1 MKKIKRLLLSVT
13 AMCMAFACACNITQS
28 EQSEGE
34 SSTVSVTD
42 SVDSSKTES
51 SISQEENSE
60 KESSVEVSSE
70 EENSVEE
77 TSSEEEASSEEETSS
92 EEESSSEEVH
102 THTLTF
108 VEASEG
114 DCQTDGNIA
123 YYTCAGCG
131 GYFADEEG
139 AEELT
144 ADMLG
149 VKGSHIT
156 AWTEEKEATCTVDGN
171 IGYYTCSVCENY
183 FADEDGETQLTAE
196 DLIIKAAH
204 SLTYHEEKAP
214 SGKINGNIAYYD
226 CEGCEKYFADNSG
239 LNELTEED
247 LVVLAAYNIPDFVV
261 DVESGKD
268 PVVLQLSDPQLCN
281 WGNLETYCY
290 QYIRETVKETKPDL
304 IIITGDLVYG
314 RFDPNGSLLQ
324 SLISFMDG
332 LKTPW
337 APVFGN
343 HDNESLMGVDWQCQQ
358 LEAAEYCLFKQ
369 GDLTGNGNYSVGIA
383 QNEELLRVFYMMDSN
398 GCSKPMCD
406 SNGVQTVPAPGTNVV
421 KTSAGFGKDQIDWYT
436 GEIKAIHTVDADV
449 KISFAYHI
457 QQQIFQ
463 KSFEKYSE
471 YDSTADGSTLVNPL
485 NLDTLATAADT
496 DFGYVGRAMKG
507 AWDTD
512 YSIFNGMKALG
523 VDSIFV
529 GHEHCNSSSIV
540 YQGVRFQYS
549 QKSSKYDRYN
559 SVTEDGTI
567 TGGYDAD
574 HPVGAHILMGGTV
587 IPVSSKDGSIGTGY
601 IYYAGNPFYFEPK
614 PVEVPVNG
622 LKLDESMLQS
632 GMGMTIR
639 SKAYDDTVNGYEI
652 YSESQGKI
660 FFDTTLAA
668 QYNYFTFTALV
679 PVDSANTGTTEFYLR
694 VKPENNLDGSDGKY
708 IYFTTSKIPRGEWKT
723 FTVDISSIDETCTEF
738 SIMFASTSTTWL
750 RDIAF
755 TNEQGESPSE
765 PEKIV
770 VNGMELTESM
780 IQAGKVMT
788 IEALAYDKDVNAY
801 KVTSGSNSAKI
812 YFDVA
817 LAAQYDTFTFAA
829 LVDVNSGITSSVE
842 FYLRVKPDGSLTSE
856 QGSDGKYIYYQSGIT
871 SQLKGVVRGE
881 WKTFTVDIS
890 GLDST
895 CTEFS
900 FMFDSGA
907 IVWFKDIAFTKEPEV
922 AKVNGLQYGGVVG
935 ESELWLQTDKDSNRG
950 GTIVVEAY
958 TNTDGSTENV
968 YKVTAGDG
976 YYEKLHIN
984 PELLKGKTTVTLS
997 VLVTEEATGS
1007 DGGGCAEYAIRIKPN
1022 PSTDVVPNIQDGYL
1036 YFDVDMGDSRKVA
1049 LGEWKTI
1056 TIDISAFADSCTEYA
1071 IYIFGGN
1078 TIYVKDI
1085 TIS

>member
-1 MKKIKRLLLSVT
+1 MKKIKGLLLGVT
-13 AMCMAFACACNITQS
+13 AMCMAFACACNFTS
-28 EQSEGE
+28 PGASKEE
-34 SSTVSVTD
+34 SSSVSATD
-42 SVDSSKTES
+42 SVDSSKTEN

-60 KESSVEVSSE
+60 EESSVEQSSKE
-70 EENSVEE
+70 EESSVEE
-77 TSSEEEASSEEETSS
+77 SSSEEEASS

-102 THTLTF
+102 THKLTF

-114 DCQTDGNIA
+114 DCQKDGNIA
-123 YYTCAGCG
+123 YYTCEGCG
-131 GYFADEEG
+131 LYFADEEG
-139 AEELT
+139 TEELT
-144 ADMLG
+144 ADALG
-149 VKGSHIT
+149 VKGSHSLTI
-156 AWTEEKEATCTVDGN
+156 WTEAKAPTCTEDGN
-171 IGYYTCSVCENY
+171 IEYYTCEICEQY
-183 FADEDGETQLTAE
+183 FADDGAETLLTAE
-196 DLIIKAAH
+196 DLVVKAAH
-204 SLTYHEEKAP
+204 TLTYQEGKAP
-214 SGKINGNIAYYD
+214 SGKTNGNIDYYA
-226 CEGCEKYFADNSG
+226 CEVCEKYFADNNGAS
-239 LNELTEED
+239 ELTEED

-281 WGNLETYCY
+281 WGNVETYCY
-290 QYIRETVKETKPDL
+290 QYVRETVAETNPDL

-324 SLISFMDG
+324 SLITFMDS

-358 LEAAEYCLFKQ
+358 LEASEYCLFKQ

-383 QNEELLRVFYMMDSN
+383 QNDELLRVFYMMDSN
-398 GCSKPMCD
+398 GCSRPMCD
-406 SNGVQTVPAPGTNVV
+406 SNGNQTAPAPGTNVV
-421 KTSAGFGKDQIDWYT
+421 KTSAGFGQDQINWYT
-436 GEIKAIHTVDADV
+436 DEITAIHAVDADV

-471 YDSTADGSTLVNPL
+471 YDSTANSSTLVNPL

-496 DFGYVGRAMKG
+496 DFGFVGRVMKG
-507 AWDTD
+507 AWDTN
-512 YSIFNGMKALG
+512 YSVFNGMKALG

-540 YQGVRFQYS
+540 YEGVRFQYS

-559 SVTEDGTI
+559 TVSEDGTI
-567 TGGYDAD
+567 TGGYDND
-574 HPVGAHILMGGTV
+574 HPVGSHLLMGGTV

-622 LKLDESMLQS
+622 LKLDASMLQS
-632 GMGMTIR
+632 GMGMTILG
-639 SKAYDDTVNGYEI
+639 KAYDDTVNAYEI
-652 YSESQGKI
+652 YSESQGKL

-668 QYNYFTFTALV
+668 EYNYFTFTVLV
-679 PVDSANTGTTEFYLR
+679 PVDSANTNSTEFFLR

-708 IYFTTSKIPRGEWKT
+708 IYYTTAKIPRGEWKT

-738 SIMFASTSTTWL
+738 SLMFASTSTTWL

-755 TNEQGESPSE
+755 TNEYEAPIE

-780 IQAGKVMT
+780 LQASKVMT
-788 IEALAYDKDVNAY
+788 VEALAYDKDVNAY

-817 LAAQYDTFTFAA
+817 LAAQYDTFTFTA

-935 ESELWLQTDKDSNRG
+935 TSELWLQTDKDSNRG

-968 YKVTAGDG
+968 YKVTAGEG
-976 YYEKLHIN
+976 YYEKLHLN

-1007 DGGGCAEYAIRIKPN
+1007 DGGGCAEYAVRIKPN
-1022 PSTDVVPNIQDGYL
+1022 PSTDVVPGIQDGYL
-1036 YFDVDMGDSRKVA
+1036 YFDVDMKDDRKVA

-1056 TIDISAFADSCTEYA
+1056 TIDISSFADACTEYS